1 MHKAAKPEMLQ
12 HKRARQN
19 VISRE
24 ARNPYCPDSGT
35 TLAIISN
42 GLK

>member
-19 VISRE
+19 VILRE
-24 ARNPYCPDSGT
+24 ARNPF
-35 TLAIISN
+35 SN
-42 GLK
+42 PSSAGL